1 MVISSK
7 PKQSHPLIPH
17 SLSLPLSM
25 SPSISLTPKSSNALS
40 RSFPRSLCIR
50 LTAYWQGPFFPLCLS
65 YNLKLISHYL
75 RWILTH
81 TISNLSRPWWL
92 LAEAEALYADA
103 RLYTYTQCQLL
114 HTRLALFYYRRQQI
128 CMPSTVNLC
137 ANVFFF
143 SPPTLAEV
151 VVRRLKA
158 FLHPSDN
165 VQVQIRNYF

>member
-1 MVISSK
+1 MHHI
-7 PKQSHPLIPH
+7 
-17 SLSLPLSM
+17 
-25 SPSISLTPKSSNALS
+25 LT
-40 RSFPRSLCIR
+40 
-50 LTAYWQGPFFPLCLS
+50 GPIFSLCLS

-103 RLYTYTQCQLL
+103 RLYTYMQCQLL

-128 CMPSTVNLC
+128 YMPSTVNLC

-143 SPPTLAEV
+143 SPFSWACGTDWRHFYIPVIMCKCRSETVSSSQASRDTPFWQTWDTECAGLGH
-151 VVRRLKA
+151 RG
-158 FLHPSDN
+158 
-165 VQVQIRNYF
+165 